1 MKRLLARLL
10 PLAAMLAFASPAWA
24 GEMTVRG
31 TAIAPD
37 APGAAPTPTP
47 VPLPRSVSDRL
58 GWARRSLSSASLARL
73 DRLGGPLPAGIAAGF
88 TFPLLRERAQREVA
102 SAYPLLGNADVA
114 STALVVLAMAAG
126 DLDEDLRRLG
136 LEVDSMESARRKL
149 EERRTELR
157 ARLAADAAGRTTE
170 AAARRERARRTTAR
184 WRAFVPERA
193 ATSHAHLEFTE
204 APGMA
209 APPPPPPPP
218 PGPRHRHLGDRMRDR
233 PPRHRGAPRLAARLP
248 GDGDPAPAP
257 LRGATRPIRRGT
269 LGGGSRQNRT
279 LGDPGTRPSLNGD
292 GARRTDA
299 LPGGSAAELRGS

>member
-204 APGMA
+204 APGIPA
-209 APPPPPPPP
+209 LPAPDTATSATECEIA
-218 PGPRHRHLGDRMRDR
+218 LRDTE
-233 PPRHRGAPRLAARLP
+233 ARL
-248 GDGDPAPAP
+248 DS
-257 LRGATRPIRRGT
+257 LRDSLATATRRLRLFEGRRARFVEELSVAAAGKTEPSAT
-269 LGGGSRQNRT
+269 LVR
-279 LGDPGTRPSLNGD
+279 D
-292 GARRTDA
+292 
-299 LPGGSAAELRGS
+299 LR

>member
-204 APGMA
+204 APGM
-209 APPPPPPPP
+209 PPPPPPPP
-218 PGPRHRHLGDRMRDR
+218 PPPDTATSATECEIALRDTE
-233 PPRHRGAPRLAARLP
+233 ARL
-248 GDGDPAPAP
+248 DS
-257 LRGATRPIRRGT
+257 LRDSLATATRRLRLFEGRRARFVEELSVAAAGKTEPSAT
-269 LGGGSRQNRT
+269 LVR
-279 LGDPGTRPSLNGD
+279 D
-292 GARRTDA
+292 
-299 LPGGSAAELRGS
+299 LR

>member
-204 APGMA
+204 APGIPA
-209 APPPPPPPP
+209 LPAPDTATSATECEIAL
-218 PGPRHRHLGDRMRDR
+218 RETE
-233 PPRHRGAPRLAARLP
+233 ARLES
-248 GDGDPAPAP
+248 
-257 LRGATRPIRRGT
+257 LRNSLATATRRLRLFEG
-269 LGGGSRQNRT
+269 
-279 LGDPGTRPSLNGD
+279 
-292 GARRTDA
+292 RRTRFVEELSVA
-299 LPGGSAAELRGS
+299 AAGKTEPSATLVRDLR

>member
-10 PLAAMLAFASPAWA
+10 PLAAMLAFAGPAWT
-24 GEMTVRG
+24 GEMTVHG

-47 VPLPRSVSDRL
+47 VPLPRAVSDRL
-58 GWARRSLSSASLARL
+58 DWARRSLSSASLARL
-73 DRLGGPLPAGIAAGF
+73 GRLGGPLPAGIAAGF

-136 LEVDSMESARRKL
+136 LEDDSMESARRKL

-157 ARLAADAAGRTTE
+157 ARLAADDAGRTPE

-193 ATSHAHLEFTE
+193 TTSHAHLEFTE
-204 APGMA
+204 APGIPA
-209 APPPPPPPP
+209 LPAPDTATSATECEIAL
-218 PGPRHRHLGDRMRDR
+218 RETE
-233 PPRHRGAPRLAARLP
+233 ARL
-248 GDGDPAPAP
+248 DS
-257 LRGATRPIRRGT
+257 LRNSLATATRRLRLFEG
-269 LGGGSRQNRT
+269 
-279 LGDPGTRPSLNGD
+279 
-292 GARRTDA
+292 RRTRFVEELSVPA
-299 LPGGSAAELRGS
+299 AGQTEPSATLVRDLR

>member
-193 ATSHAHLEFTE
+193 ATSHAHR
-204 APGMA
+204 PH
-209 APPPPPPPP
+209 
-218 PGPRHRHLGDRMRDR
+218 PR
-233 PPRHRGAPRLAARLP
+233 
-248 GDGDPAPAP
+248 
-257 LRGATRPIRRGT
+257 
-269 LGGGSRQNRT
+269 
-279 LGDPGTRPSLNGD
+279 
-292 GARRTDA
+292 
-299 LPGGSAAELRGS
+299 